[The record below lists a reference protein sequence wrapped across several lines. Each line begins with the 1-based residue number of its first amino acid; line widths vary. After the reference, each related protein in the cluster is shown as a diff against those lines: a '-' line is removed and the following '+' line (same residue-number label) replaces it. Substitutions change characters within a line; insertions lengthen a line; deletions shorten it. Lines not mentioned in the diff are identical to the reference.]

1 MLSVCLCP
9 KVITL
14 SGFHCISYYTTN
26 NFNLYQSGL
35 HLTGHGTLFRSECQ
49 LKGESILSKQLVVF
63 HYMFFISDDIMPG
76 KKMANNFIIKKGKK
90 SKFQENFFPPGGCK
104 REKKLL
110 RFQRSKNF
118 SEMLFSFYKA

>member
-1 MLSVCLCP
+1 MAR
-9 KVITL
+9 
-14 SGFHCISYYTTN
+14 F
-26 NFNLYQSGL
+26 
-35 HLTGHGTLFRSECQ
+35 FRSECQ
-49 LKGESILSKQLVVF
+49 LKGESILSKQLVMF

-76 KKMANNFIIKKGKK
+76 KKMANNFIKKGKK
-90 SKFQENFFPPGGCK
+90 LKFQENFFPPGGCK